1 MHLVILGDGPLGRAV
16 ADAASARGDRATVHG
31 RPAHGDGH
39 PPHVFAAA
47 DVVVDASRGPAVAA
61 NLHDAL
67 AAGCRSLIIAATGWT
82 GDLERVDERL
92 IASRAAAVSAPNFS
106 LGAAMFGR
114 LVEAAGAL
122 YGAVDAFEPFL
133 VEWHRRGK
141 ADRPSGTALEL
152 ARRLTTHH
160 GRPRDA
166 TSLEAVS
173 IRAGASPG

>member
-47 DVVVDASRGPAVAA
+47 DVAA

-133 VEWHRRGK
+133 VEWHRR
-141 ADRPSGTALEL
+141 
-152 ARRLTTHH
+152 
-160 GRPRDA
+160 
-166 TSLEAVS
+166 
-173 IRAGASPG
+173 